1 MEQNR
6 QAYIT
11 VLSSENYLEGVRI
24 LLYSMKRV
32 KCTFPLYVLL
42 SESLAHLRSKIEKW
56 GAPVLV
62 AKDIS
67 LGAFEGQNNRQYW
80 NNTFFKLRIFEL
92 VQFDKLVYLDNDM
105 ILLQNLDHL
114 FSCEHITAVQGGA
127 LIYHWE
133 DINSGLMVIRP
144 REEDFREML
153 NIIPQVCESKIKEN
167 CGFGDQDVISY
178 YYRTV
183 NPLWSKEQHLDET
196 YNAMIRCIHELAVHY
211 GYHNIKVVHF
221 IGAKKPWMFSHFAA
235 IRYVIHYFL
244 HHERYRAMYTLRYFV
259 YVYLARWSIH

>member
-42 SESLAHLRSKIEKW
+42 SESLAHLRAKIEKW
-56 GAPVLV
+56 GLQVIV

-67 LGAFEGQNNRQYW
+67 LGDFEGQNNRQYW

-133 DINSGLMVIRP
+133 DMSSGLMVLRP
-144 REEDFREML
+144 SLEDFQGL
-153 NIIPQVCESKIKEN
+153 IDQIPTVCESKIKAN
-167 CGFGDQDVISY
+167 CGFGDQDIISY
-178 YYRTV
+178 YYKKI
-183 NPLWSKEQHLDET
+183 NPVWPEDQRLDES
-196 YNAMIRCIHELAVHY
+196 YYGMVRCIHELAVHY
-211 GYHNIKVVHF
+211 GYKNMKVVHF
-221 IGAKKPWMFSHFAA
+221 SGEKKPWMFTLMEAVK
-235 IRYVIHYFL
+235 YVLHYGI

-259 YVYLARWSIH
+259 YVYLARIKYR